1 MPKKN
6 HKPLIFI
13 IILVVLVAAIGG
25 YYYIIFGAKKSNDT
39 SSDTGLTQ
47 IIQNQNADEF
57 LKMFDSETTKS
68 SLSKIGAK
76 SILLDWNQNSTEDIS
91 KIEDTL
97 KNSGRV
103 SGAENDYR
111 IKYIQTKKMLFFK
124 DMKLTTMTS
133 KLVVPSKLK
142 KANITVDGT
151 KVNYSELTRNNL
163 FPGVY
168 NFKIKLGKNE
178 STQRVI
184 ILGDGRSVT
193 LTAPKQK
200 VVRDD
205 DGQNTGTKKT
215 TNNTQ
220 TVQTPKDDTSAND
233 ASNDPTYKEPSLVG
247 ADDLAGNWKL
257 VDSKNNEMGI
267 MPETITFSRDSI
279 TAMYAHNIQT
289 TTPIDTVQYSEEDDT
304 DYFTGD
310 NSPNP
315 FAAKLAKRTIN
326 GKERVV
332 LEHLDQGSYGWYL
345 RQ

>member
-25 YYYIIFGAKKSNDT
+25 YYYVIFGPKKSNDT

-111 IKYIQTKKMLFFK
+111 IKYVQTKKMLFFK

-151 KVNYSELTRNNL
+151 KVSYSELTNNNL

-168 NFKIKLGKNE
+168 NFKIKLGKAQV
-178 STQRVI
+178 SQHVI
-184 ILGDGRSVT
+184 ILGDGRSVA
-193 LTAPKQK
+193 LSVPKQPVTSATQK
-200 VVRDD
+200 SDA
-205 DGQNTGTKKT
+205 T
-215 TNNTQ
+215 TSNNTSATQQQ
-220 TVQTPKDDTSAND
+220 TDPKDDTSAND
-233 ASNDPTYKEPSLVG
+233 TSSDPTYKEPALVG
-247 ADDLAGNWKL
+247 ADDLSGNWKL
-257 VDSKNNEMGI
+257 VDSQNNEMGI
-267 MPETITFSRDSI
+267 MPETITFTKDSI

-289 TTPIDTVQYSEEDDT
+289 TTPIDSVRYSDSDDT
-304 DYFTGD
+304 DYFTGGD
-310 NSPNP
+310 SDNP
-315 FAAKLAKRTIN
+315 FAAKLAKKTIN

-332 LEHLDQGSYGWYL
+332 LEHLDQGAYGWYL